1 MVRGTP
7 AAAED
12 TVVERLPVAGDLLH
26 QPALAYWCGAML
38 PQLNDIHTPQ
48 PQPPD
53 QDLVAFAPCPLQ
65 PRLLP
70 PPSAVW
76 SSFARPALPQR
87 LGARGAERNTA
98 VAFIEKWGGAVAHPA
113 RRPAGD
119 WTTMIGYML
128 YFTA

>member
-12 TVVERLPVAGDLLH
+12 TVVEQLPVAGDLLH

-70 PPSAVW
+70 HRRRPLFGLPSPELHCPSA
-76 SSFARPALPQR
+76 
-87 LGARGAERNTA
+87 
-98 VAFIEKWGGAVAHPA
+98 
-113 RRPAGD
+113 
-119 WTTMIGYML
+119 
-128 YFTA
+128 